1 METAKLHIVVSK
13 APAGT
18 AAMGLSRKPAVR
30 ARQIHGLVVVA
41 AVFWIN
47 MFVLGLLRAS
57 GVLYVA
63 MVRTYQCSHEQAS
76 WPFSLAGATLCMTG
90 PIAGALSRFLSVRA
104 IVTTGI
110 VTTGLAVSCCFFAEN
125 IVVVVVLVGIFYG
138 AGTGMVCNLT
148 PLLLTEHFEKH
159 RAIACGVAYSGST
172 IGSFFWPPLLEYLIN
187 EFGLRGALLIYGS
200 TILHGVMGS
209 ILLTPLYQ
217 APRKESEA
225 DNVKPDGED
234 EKMLEPLR
242 EKCQSLDFH
251 PFQNGHTNTH
261 GGNIGRRHS
270 SRMSVRSALG
280 DGDSACAVSVS
291 GLCMVV
297 SDGEQWRSRDEHL
310 DRRCSPATSLKKLNE
325 PGPLA
330 PLWEAAPDATLNS
343 PHNGKQ
349 PPKASLADDG
359 GTTSSLCGNI
369 IRVVLN
375 DLKLLGNRYFILV
388 TTSAVGFFFVFS
400 TFIIIIPDYAT
411 DKGLSISD
419 GVFLLS
425 VYGISDLFSKPIP
438 GFLAYKN
445 IMDNKGIFISGGIIT
460 GSTMIIMPF
469 MDSYWFFVVV
479 TLLFGLV
486 TGGLIFMTPVLLTE
500 FLGPQLAVMAF
511 GLCNLFIGITCL
523 LRPFIIGYFKDN
535 WHSYNGLFYTM
546 AVACIL
552 SSLSWYVGPL
562 VDKVWTFVS
571 RPSKPTRPQEV

>member
-1 METAKLHIVVSK
+1 
-13 APAGT
+13 
-18 AAMGLSRKPAVR
+18 MGLSRKPARR
-30 ARQIHGLVVVA
+30 ARQLHGLVIVA

-47 MFVLGLLRAS
+47 LFVLGFFRAS

-90 PIAGALSRFLSVRA
+90 PIAGALSRLLSIRA
-104 IVTTGI
+104 IVTTGVI
-110 VTTGLAVSCCFFAEN
+110 VTGIAISCCFFAEN
-125 IVVVVVLVGIFYG
+125 IVVIVILVGIFYG

-148 PLLLTEHFEKH
+148 PILLTEHFENH

-172 IGSFFWPPLLEYLIN
+172 IGSFFWPALLEYLIN
-187 EFGLRGALLIYGS
+187 EFGLRGALLIYGG

-209 ILLTPLYQ
+209 ILLTPLAHTTQ
-217 APRKESEA
+217 TENEVDPA
-225 DNVKPDGED
+225 KPDGED

-251 PFQNGHTNTH
+251 PFQNGHTNPP

-280 DGDSACAVSVS
+280 DNDSACAVSVS

-297 SDGEQWRSRDEHL
+297 SDGEMWHSREEHL
-310 DRRCSPATSLKKLNE
+310 DRRCSPAPSLKKLNE
-325 PGPLA
+325 PSPLA
-330 PLWEAAPDATLNS
+330 PLWEAGSAPDPDS
-343 PHNGKQ
+343 EQ
-349 PPKASLADDG
+349 RKAVNRGHDD
-359 GTTSSLCGNI
+359 
-369 IRVVLN
+369 R
-375 DLKLLGNRYFILV
+375 RR
-388 TTSAVGFFFVFS
+388 

-411 DKGLSISD
+411 DKGLPISD

-425 VYGISDLFSKPIP
+425 VYGIADLFSKPIP
-438 GFLAYKN
+438 GLLAYKN

-460 GSTMIIMPF
+460 GLTMIVMPF
-469 MDSYWFFVVV
+469 MDSYWFFVVM

-500 FLGPQLAVMAF
+500 FLGPKLAVMAF
-511 GLCNLFIGITCL
+511 GMCNLFIGITCL

-552 SSLSWYVGPL
+552 SSLSWYVGPA
-562 VDKVWTFVS
+562 VSKVWTFVS
-571 RPSKPTRPQEV
+571 RPKKSVQPQEV

>member
-1 METAKLHIVVSK
+1 
-13 APAGT
+13 
-18 AAMGLSRKPAVR
+18 MGLSRKPALR
-30 ARQIHGLVVVA
+30 ARQLHGLVIVA

-47 MFVLGLLRAS
+47 MFVLGFFRAS

-63 MVRTYQCSHEQAS
+63 MVRTYHCSHEQAS

-90 PIAGALSRFLSVRA
+90 PIAGALSRLLSIRA
-104 IVTTGI
+104 IVTTGVI
-110 VTTGLAVSCCFFAEN
+110 VTGIAISCCFFAEN
-125 IVVVVVLVGIFYG
+125 IVVIVILVGIFYG

-148 PLLLTEHFEKH
+148 PMLLTEYFENH

-172 IGSFFWPPLLEYLIN
+172 IGSFFWPALLEYLIN
-187 EFGLRGALLIYGS
+187 EFGLRGALLIYGG

-209 ILLTPLYQ
+209 ILLTPLSY
-217 APRKESEA
+217 ATRKENEV
-225 DNVKPDGED
+225 DTVKPDGED

-251 PFQNGHTNTH
+251 PFQNGHTNPH
-261 GGNIGRRHS
+261 GGNIGRRYS

-280 DGDSACAVSVS
+280 DNDSACAVSVS

-297 SDGEQWRSRDEHL
+297 SDGEMWHSREEHL
-310 DRRCSPATSLKKLNE
+310 DRRCSPAPSLKKLNE
-325 PGPLA
+325 PSPLA
-330 PLWEAAPDATLNS
+330 PLWEAGSAPDTALK
-343 PHNGKQ
+343 NGMQ
-349 PPKASLADDG
+349 SIVAPMADDG
-359 GTTSSLCGNI
+359 VADSSLCGNI

-375 DLKLLGNRYFILV
+375 DLKLLGNQYFILV

-411 DKGLSISD
+411 DKGLPISD

-425 VYGISDLFSKPIP
+425 VYGIADLFSKPIP
-438 GFLAYKN
+438 GLLAYKK

-460 GSTMIIMPF
+460 GLTMIVMPF
-469 MDSYWFFVVV
+469 MDSYWFFVVM

-500 FLGPQLAVMAF
+500 FLGPKLAVMAF
-511 GLCNLFIGITCL
+511 GMCNLFIGITCL

-535 WHSYNGLFYTM
+535 WHSYNGLFYAM

-552 SSLSWYVGPL
+552 SSLSWYVEP
-562 VDKVWTFVS
+562 VVSKVWTFVS
-571 RPSKPTRPQEV
+571 RPKKSVQPQEV

>member
-1 METAKLHIVVSK
+1 
-13 APAGT
+13 
-18 AAMGLSRKPAVR
+18 MGLSRKPALR
-30 ARQIHGLVVVA
+30 ARQLHGLVIVA

-47 MFVLGLLRAS
+47 MFVLGFFRAS

-63 MVRTYQCSHEQAS
+63 MVRTYHCSHEQAS

-90 PIAGALSRFLSVRA
+90 PIAGALSRLLSIRA
-104 IVTTGI
+104 IVTTGVI
-110 VTTGLAVSCCFFAEN
+110 VTGIAISCCFFAEN
-125 IVVVVVLVGIFYG
+125 IVVIVILVGIFYG

-148 PLLLTEHFEKH
+148 PMLLTEYFENH

-172 IGSFFWPPLLEYLIN
+172 IGSFFWPALLEYLIN
-187 EFGLRGALLIYGS
+187 EFGLRGALLIYGG

-209 ILLTPLYQ
+209 ILLTPLSH
-217 APRKESEA
+217 ATRKENEV
-225 DNVKPDGED
+225 DTVKPDGED

-251 PFQNGHTNTH
+251 PFQNGHTNPH
-261 GGNIGRRHS
+261 GGNIGRRYS

-280 DGDSACAVSVS
+280 DNDSACAVSVS

-297 SDGEQWRSRDEHL
+297 SDGEMWHSREEHL
-310 DRRCSPATSLKKLNE
+310 DRRCSPAPSLKKLNE
-325 PGPLA
+325 PSPLA
-330 PLWEAAPDATLNS
+330 PLWEAGSAPDTALN
-343 PHNGKQ
+343 NGKQ
-349 PPKASLADDG
+349 SVVAPMANDG
-359 GTTSSLCGNI
+359 VVDSSLCGNI

-375 DLKLLGNRYFILV
+375 DLKLLGNQYFILV

-400 TFIIIIPDYAT
+400 TFIIIIPDYAA
-411 DKGLSISD
+411 DKGLPISD

-425 VYGISDLFSKPIP
+425 VYGIADLFSKPIP
-438 GFLAYKN
+438 GLLAYKK

-460 GSTMIIMPF
+460 GLTMIVMPF
-469 MDSYWFFVVV
+469 MDSYWFFVVM

-500 FLGPQLAVMAF
+500 FLGPKLAVMAF
-511 GLCNLFIGITCL
+511 GMCNLFIGITCL

-552 SSLSWYVGPL
+552 SSLSWYVEP
-562 VDKVWTFVS
+562 VVSKVWTSVS
-571 RPSKPTRPQEV
+571 RPKKSVQPQEV

>member
-1 METAKLHIVVSK
+1 
-13 APAGT
+13 
-18 AAMGLSRKPAVR
+18 MGLSRKPVLR
-30 ARQIHGLVVVA
+30 ARQLHGLVIVA

-47 MFVLGLLRAS
+47 MFVLGFFRAS

-63 MVRTYQCSHEQAS
+63 MVRTYHCSHEQAS

-90 PIAGALSRFLSVRA
+90 PIAGALSRLLSIRA
-104 IVTTGI
+104 IVTTGVI
-110 VTTGLAVSCCFFAEN
+110 VTGIAISCCFFAEN
-125 IVVVVVLVGIFYG
+125 IVVIVILVGIFYG

-148 PLLLTEHFEKH
+148 PMLLTEYFENH

-172 IGSFFWPPLLEYLIN
+172 IGSFFWPALLEYLIN
-187 EFGLRGALLIYGS
+187 EFGLRGALLIYGG

-209 ILLTPLYQ
+209 ILLTPLSH
-217 APRKESEA
+217 ATRKENEV
-225 DNVKPDGED
+225 DTVKPDGED

-251 PFQNGHTNTH
+251 PFQNGHTNPH
-261 GGNIGRRHS
+261 GGNIGRRYS

-280 DGDSACAVSVS
+280 DNDSACAVSVS

-297 SDGEQWRSRDEHL
+297 SDGEMWHSREEHL
-310 DRRCSPATSLKKLNE
+310 DRRCSPAPSLKKLNE
-325 PGPLA
+325 PSPLA
-330 PLWEAAPDATLNS
+330 PLWEAGSAPDTALN
-343 PHNGKQ
+343 NGKQ
-349 PPKASLADDG
+349 SVVAPMANDG
-359 GTTSSLCGNI
+359 VVDSSLCGNI

-375 DLKLLGNRYFILV
+375 DLKLLGNQYFILV

-400 TFIIIIPDYAT
+400 TFIIIIPDYAA
-411 DKGLSISD
+411 DKGLPISD

-425 VYGISDLFSKPIP
+425 VYGIADLFSKPIP
-438 GFLAYKN
+438 GLLAYKK

-460 GSTMIIMPF
+460 GLTMIVMPF
-469 MDSYWFFVVV
+469 MDSYWFFVVM

-500 FLGPQLAVMAF
+500 FLGPKLAVMAF
-511 GLCNLFIGITCL
+511 GMCNLFIGITCL

-552 SSLSWYVGPL
+552 SSLSWYVEP
-562 VDKVWTFVS
+562 VVSKVWTSVS
-571 RPSKPTRPQEV
+571 RPKKSVQPQEV